1 MKIPYLKKKPELKS
15 YHNVTWEDNYSWIH
29 QKNILEVLRDKT
41 KLDPEVKNYLDEEN
55 SYANYHLKDTENLQK
70 KLFDEIKGR
79 IKLDDESLPYKD
91 HTYEYWSKTT
101 AVGNYSIKL
110 RKKIDTDLVEE
121 IWNGDEEKK
130 KLETEYFGVGDL
142 EVSNND
148 KYLGYSLDI
157 KGSEY
162 YTIFIRDI
170 KTNEIITKEISETSG
185 GITFSLDDKYVFYSK
200 LDQNHRARK
209 IYRHEI
215 GNFNGQDELIFEEKS
230 EAFTVS
236 IGLSSDE
243 KYYFINTSD
252 HNTSEQYY
260 FGVDEINIKPKLI
273 IKREKGIIYSV
284 SSWDSKFF
292 NHTNKD
298 AEDFKIDVSDSLE
311 KQNWKTFIPPRDEV
325 LIGGCTFLKNWII
338 RSETSNALDKLFV
351 KNISSGVEE
360 ELIFS
365 NETVY
370 VPGISLIQ
378 KDRDTDNVYLGYSSP
393 KTPSRVYSYNLS
405 TKTKKLVKEQE
416 IPSGHNPE
424 DYIVERVDYKS
435 HDGRLVPLT
444 ITRHKKTKIDGS
456 ANLLLYGYGS
466 YGSSMS
472 PNFSSTRLSLIN
484 RDIIWA
490 TAHIRGGMEK
500 GMKWWK
506 EGKLINKKNTFE
518 DYIHAA
524 KYLIDNNYSSK
535 GKIIGMGGSAGG
547 LLMGAV
553 VNQAPELFLGIIM
566 AVPFVDSLTTNL
578 DHSLPLTVGEFDEFG
593 NAKDIKEHF
602 DYIFS
607 YAPYNNIKKMDYPHI
622 LITTS
627 LSANT
632 LAVTPEPHE
641 NTIFLLWSKLNGLN
655 FSTILSLAINVR
667 SSVFI
672 NSEKGKQ
679 NEFLIDPLLKPFL
692 GSATFPS
699 NLSILLASITLNSF
713 SEIFLSISCL
723 SFTSFLFSLAL

>member
-41 KLDPEVKNYLDEEN
+41 KLDPEVKNYLDKEN
-55 SYANYHLKDTENLQK
+55 SYADYHLKDTENLQK
-70 KLFDEIKGR
+70 KLFDEIKAR

-101 AVGNYSIKL
+101 AIGNYSIKL

-148 KYLGYSLDI
+148 KYLGYSLDT

-170 KTNEIITKEISETSG
+170 KTNKIITKEITETSG
-185 GITFSLDDKYVFYSK
+185 GITFSLDDRYVFYSK

-215 GNFNGQDELIFEEKS
+215 GNFNNQDELIFEEKS

-260 FGVDEINIKPKLI
+260 FGVDEINTKPKLI
-273 IKREKGIIYSV
+273 MKREKGIIYSV
-284 SSWDSKFF
+284 SSWDNKFY

-311 KQNWKTFIPPRDEV
+311 KQNWETFIPPRDEV

-365 NETVY
+365 NENVY
-370 VPGISLIQ
+370 VPGISLTQ
-378 KDRDTDNVYLGYSSP
+378 RDRDTDNVYLGYSSP

-627 LSANT
+627 LSDNRV
-632 LAVTPEPHE
+632 LFDEPAKFTAKLRDYKTD
-641 NTIFLLWSKLNGLN
+641 NNLL
-655 FSTILSLAINVR
+655 
-667 SSVFI
+667 
-672 NSEKGKQ
+672 
-679 NEFLIDPLLKPFL
+679 LLKTEMNA
-692 GSATFPS
+692 GHGGKSGRDGA
-699 NLSILLASITLNSF
+699 IE
-713 SEIFLSISCL
+713 EIAIDYAF
-723 SFTSFLFSLAL
+723 ALKVAEKI

>member
-1 MKIPYLKKKPELKS
+1 MKIPQLPKKLEIKS
-15 YHNVTWEDNYSWIH
+15 CHNITWEDHYSWIH
-29 QKNILEVLRDKT
+29 QKNILEVLRDKS
-41 KLDPEVKNYLDEEN
+41 KLDPEVKKYLDEEN
-55 SYANYHLKDTENLQK
+55 LYAEHHLKDTKKLQN

-91 HTYEYWSKTT
+91 HTYEYWTKTT
-101 AVGNYSIKL
+101 TKGNYSIKL
-110 RKKIDTDLVEE
+110 RKKIGTNKVEE
-121 IWNGDEEKK
+121 IWNGDKEKE
-130 KLETEYFGVGDL
+130 KLKTEYFGVGDL

-148 KYLGYSLDI
+148 KYLGYSLDL

-162 YTIFIRDI
+162 YTIHIRDI
-170 KTNEIITKEISETSG
+170 ETTKIISKEITETSG
-185 GITFSLDDKYVFYSK
+185 GITFSLDDKYIFYSK

-215 GNFNGQDELIFEEKS
+215 GNYQDEDLLIFEEKS
-230 EAFTVS
+230 EAFTVG

-260 FGVDEINIKPKLI
+260 FNVDEAKPLPKLI
-273 IKREKGIIYSV
+273 MKRERGVLYSV
-284 SSWDSKFF
+284 SSWDGKFY

-298 AEDFKIDVSDSLE
+298 AEDFKIDITDNLE
-311 KQNWKTFIPPRDEV
+311 KLDWKPFILPKKEV
-325 LIGGCTFLKNWII
+325 LIGSLTFLKSWII

-351 KNISSGVEE
+351 RNISTNIEE

-365 NETVY
+365 DEKIY
-370 VPGISLIQ
+370 VPGVSLTQ
-378 KDRDTDNVYLGYSSP
+378 RNRDTDEVYLGYSSP
-393 KTPSRVYSYNLS
+393 KTPSRVYKFNLS
-405 TKTKKLVKEQE
+405 NKSKKLVKEQE
-416 IPSGHNPE
+416 IPSGHNSE
-424 DYIVERVDYKS
+424 NYIVERLEFKS

-472 PNFSSTRLSLIN
+472 PSFSSTRLSLID

-506 EGKLINKKNTFE
+506 EGKLTNKKNTFE

-524 KYLIDNNYSSK
+524 QYLIENKFTSK

-553 VNQAPELFLGIIM
+553 VNQSPELFLGIIM

-593 NAKDIKEHF
+593 NAKDNKEHF

-607 YAPYNNIKKMDYPHI
+607 YAPYNNIKKKDYPHM

-627 LSANT
+627 LSDNRV
-632 LAVTPEPHE
+632 LFDEPAKFTAKLRE
-641 NTIFLLWSKLNGLN
+641 YKTDNNLL
-655 FSTILSLAINVR
+655 
-667 SSVFI
+667 
-672 NSEKGKQ
+672 
-679 NEFLIDPLLKPFL
+679 LLKTEMNA
-692 GSATFPS
+692 GHGGKSGRDGA
-699 NLSILLASITLNSF
+699 IE
-713 SEIFLSISCL
+713 EIAIDYAF
-723 SFTSFLFSLAL
+723 ALKIAKKI

>member
-55 SYANYHLKDTENLQK
+55 SYADYHLKDTENLQK

-101 AVGNYSIKL
+101 AIGNYSIKL

-130 KLETEYFGVGDL
+130 KLGTEYFGLGDL

-170 KTNEIITKEISETSG
+170 ETNEIITKEITETSG

-260 FGVDEINIKPKLI
+260 FSIDEINTKPKLI
-273 IKREKGIIYSV
+273 MKREKGIIYSV
-284 SSWDSKFF
+284 SSWDSKFY

-627 LSANT
+627 LSDNRV
-632 LAVTPEPHE
+632 LFDEPAKFTAKLRE
-641 NTIFLLWSKLNGLN
+641 YKTDNNLL
-655 FSTILSLAINVR
+655 
-667 SSVFI
+667 
-672 NSEKGKQ
+672 
-679 NEFLIDPLLKPFL
+679 LLKTEMNA
-692 GSATFPS
+692 GHGGKSGRDGA
-699 NLSILLASITLNSF
+699 IEEIAIDYSF
-713 SEIFLSISCL
+713 
-723 SFTSFLFSLAL
+723 ALKVAEKINI

>member
-1 MKIPYLKKKPELKS
+1 MKVPYLKKKPEIKS
-15 YHNVTWEDNYSWIH
+15 CHNIDWEDNYSWIH

-41 KLDPEVKNYLDEEN
+41 KLDPEVKKYLEEEN
-55 SYANYHLKDTENLQK
+55 SYAEHHLKNTKNLQK

-79 IKLDDESLPYKD
+79 IKLDDESLPFKD
-91 HTYEYWSKTT
+91 HTYEYWTKTT
-101 AVGNYSIKL
+101 SIGNYSIKL
-110 RKKIDTDLVEE
+110 RKKINTDKIEE
-121 IWNGDEEKK
+121 VWNGDEEKD
-130 KLETEYFGVGDL
+130 KLKTEYFGVGDL

-148 KYLGYSLDI
+148 KYLGYSLDT

-170 KTNEIITKEISETSG
+170 ITKKIITKEIPETSG
-185 GITFSLDDKYVFYSK
+185 SITFSLDDKYIFYSK
-200 LDQNHRARK
+200 LDENHRARK
-209 IYRHEI
+209 IYRHEV
-215 GNFNGQDELIFEEKS
+215 GNFNDEDELIFEEKS

-243 KYYFINTSD
+243 KYYFIITSD

-260 FGVDEINIKPKLI
+260 FAVNEKKPFPKLI
-273 IKREKGIIYSV
+273 MRRDKGILYSV
-284 SSWDSKFF
+284 SSWNDKFY

-298 AEDFKIDVSDSLE
+298 AEDFKIDICDNLE
-311 KQNWKTFIPPRDEV
+311 NQNWKAFVPPKNEV
-325 LIGGCTFLKNWII
+325 LIGGCTFLNNWII

-351 KNISSGVEE
+351 KNVSTGTEE

-365 NETVY
+365 DENIY
-370 VPGISLIQ
+370 VPGISLTQ
-378 KDRDTDNVYLGYSSP
+378 KDRNTDDVYLGYSSP
-393 KTPSRVYSYNLS
+393 KTPSRVYAYNLTNKS
-405 TKTKKLVKEQE
+405 KKLVKEQE
-416 IPSGHNPE
+416 IPSGHNP
-424 DYIVERVDYKS
+424 DNYIVERVEYKS
-435 HDGRLVPLT
+435 HDGRLIPLT

-466 YGSSMS
+466 YGNSMS
-472 PNFSSTRLSLIN
+472 PSFSSTRLSLID
-484 RDIIWA
+484 RDTIWA

-506 EGKLINKKNTFE
+506 EGKLTNKKNTFE

-524 KYLIDNNYSSK
+524 KYLIDNKYSSK

-547 LLMGAV
+547 LLMGAA

-593 NAKDIKEHF
+593 NAKENKEHF
-602 DYIFS
+602 DYIYS

-627 LSANT
+627 LSDNRV
-632 LAVTPEPHE
+632 LFDEPAKFTAKLRE
-641 NTIFLLWSKLNGLN
+641 YKTDNNLL
-655 FSTILSLAINVR
+655 
-667 SSVFI
+667 
-672 NSEKGKQ
+672 
-679 NEFLIDPLLKPFL
+679 LLKTEMNA
-692 GSATFPS
+692 GHGGKSGRDGA
-699 NLSILLASITLNSF
+699 IE
-713 SEIFLSISCL
+713 EIAIDYAFALKISKKI
-723 SFTSFLFSLAL
+723 

>member
-1 MKIPYLKKKPELKS
+1 MKVPYLKKKLELKTC
-15 YHNVTWEDNYSWIH
+15 HNIEWEDNYSWIH
-29 QKNILEVLRDKT
+29 QKNILEVLKDKT
-41 KLDPEVKNYLDEEN
+41 KLDPEVKEYLNQEN
-55 SYANYHLKDTENLQK
+55 SYAEHHLKDTKEYQK
-70 KLFDEIKGR
+70 TLFDEIKGR
-79 IKLDDESLPYKD
+79 IKLDDESLPYRD
-91 HTYEYWSKTT
+91 HTYEYWTKTT
-101 AVGNYSIKL
+101 AIGNYSIKL
-110 RKKIDTDLVEE
+110 RKKINSEDVEE

-130 KLETEYFGVGDL
+130 KLNTEYFGVGDL

-157 KGSEY
+157 KGYEY
-162 YTIFIRDI
+162 YTIYIRDI
-170 KTNEIITKEISETSG
+170 NTKKNITKEINETSG
-185 GITFSLDDKYVFYSK
+185 SITFSLDDKYIFYTK
-200 LDQNHRARK
+200 LDENHRARK
-209 IYRHEI
+209 IYRHKI
-215 GNFNGQDELIFEEKS
+215 GNFTDEDELIFEEKS
-230 EAFTVS
+230 EAFSVG
-236 IGLSSDE
+236 IGISADE
-243 KYYFINTSD
+243 KYYFINSSD

-260 FGVDEINIKPKLI
+260 FNIDEVQPKPKLI
-273 IKREKGIIYSV
+273 IKREKGTLYSI
-284 SSWDSKFF
+284 SSWDGKFY

-311 KQNWKTFIPPRDEV
+311 NQNWKSFISAKEEV

-338 RSETSNALDKLFV
+338 RSETSNALDKLFIR
-351 KNISSGVEE
+351 NIATGKEE

-365 NETVY
+365 DEKIY
-370 VPGISLIQ
+370 VPGVSLMQ
-378 KDRDTDNVYLGYSSP
+378 RDRDTDNVYLGYSSP
-393 KTPSRVYSYNLS
+393 KTPSRVYLYNLS
-405 TKTKKLVKEQE
+405 NKSKKLVKEQE

-424 DYIVERVDYKS
+424 DYIVERVEFKS

-472 PNFSSTRLSLIN
+472 PSFSSTRLSLIN

-506 EGKLINKKNTFE
+506 EGKLTNKKNTFE
-518 DYIHAA
+518 DYIYAA

-553 VNQAPELFLGIIM
+553 VNQAPDLFLGIIM

-593 NAKDIKEHF
+593 NAKDNKEHF

-607 YAPYNNIKKMDYPHI
+607 YAPYNNIKKMDYPHM

-627 LSANT
+627 LSDNRV
-632 LAVTPEPHE
+632 LFDEPAKFTAKLRDYKTD
-641 NTIFLLWSKLNGLN
+641 NNLL
-655 FSTILSLAINVR
+655 
-667 SSVFI
+667 
-672 NSEKGKQ
+672 
-679 NEFLIDPLLKPFL
+679 LLKTEMNA
-692 GSATFPS
+692 GHGGKSGRDGA
-699 NLSILLASITLNSF
+699 IE
-713 SEIFLSISCL
+713 EIAIDYAFALKISKKI
-723 SFTSFLFSLAL
+723 